1 METVTIPRAEYDA
14 LLEARAA
21 LADLAEAQAIME
33 RIRAG
38 EEIYPAALVDSLLAG
53 ANPVAAF
60 RAYRGF
66 SQAALARAAG
76 VDRVQLHQIEKG
88 EAVGSVATL
97 RRIADALGVS
107 LDELAPR

>member
-1 METVTIPRAEYDA
+1 
-14 LLEARAA
+14 
-21 LADLAEAQAIME
+21 ME

-66 SQAALARAAG
+66 SQAALARAQASTACSFTRSRRAKPSDRWRRCAG
-76 VDRVQLHQIEKG
+76 SRMPWG
-88 EAVGSVATL
+88 CRWMSW
-97 RRIADALGVS
+97 RRAEMRRAS
-107 LDELAPR
+107 HPP